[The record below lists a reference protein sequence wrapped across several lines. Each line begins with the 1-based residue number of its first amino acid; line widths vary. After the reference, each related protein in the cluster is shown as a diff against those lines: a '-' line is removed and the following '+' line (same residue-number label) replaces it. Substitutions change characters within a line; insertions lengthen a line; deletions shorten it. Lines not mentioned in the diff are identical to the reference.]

1 MQSGDIVWVRM
12 VDPHGVN
19 ENVRPVVVVTSSD
32 EISAGAPVV
41 GACIT
46 TTLPNPLTEDYVE
59 LPWQPQGRVR
69 TGLRRRCAALCTWL
83 VQVDPAQIEETRGR
97 VPGDQL
103 TEIQT
108 RISQLA
114 KDVEEESE
122 GDTPSSV

>member
-12 VDPHGVN
+12 VNPHGVN

-46 TTLPNPLTEDYVE
+46 TTLPNLLTEDYVE

-97 VPGDQL
+97 VPGDTL

-108 RISQLA
+108 RISELA